1 MSHTIL
7 LVDDELAIRQM
18 TIRALKSDG
27 YAVLEADGAE
37 VALRVSQT
45 HKGPIDLLITDL
57 VMPRVDGFMLSK
69 RLKKLRPEMKQL
81 YISGYTERSLAVQQD
96 VQASN
101 TPFLAKPFTP
111 SDLLRKVRDVLG
123 RPLDG

>member
-1 MSHTIL
+1 
-7 LVDDELAIRQM
+7 M

-57 VMPRVDGFMLSK
+57 VMPRLDGFMLSK

-81 YISGYTERSLAVQQD
+81 WISGYTERSLAVQQD